1 MGRTGNLV
9 YLVVCHRIKE
19 AEMKRFAKCSVA
31 ILAFVLVAGISLAFA
46 QTAFKIP
53 FDFQA
58 AGKKL
63 PKGEYTVAMKGDGQV
78 VLRQESTGKETPVP
92 VLKKL
97 EQPKPPLA
105 EPQLVFDEVGTFELS
120 YTEYFTVYILA
131 EVWLP
136 GQDGLEVHI
145 TKGAHKNQV
154 VKGQST
160 KK

>member
-1 MGRTGNLV
+1 
-9 YLVVCHRIKE
+9 
-19 AEMKRFAKCSVA
+19 MKRFAKCSVM

-46 QTAFKIP
+46 QTVFKVP
-53 FDFQA
+53 FEFQA
-58 AGKKL
+58 GGKKL

-78 VLRQESTGKETPVP
+78 VLRQESTGKEIPVP

-105 EPQLVFDEVGTFELS
+105 EPRLVFDEAGDFAPS
-120 YTEYFTVYILA
+120 YTEYMTVYILA

-136 GQDGLEVHI
+136 GQDGLEVHV

-154 VKGQST
+154 VQGQIT